1 MGFFDKFRGEFI
13 DIIEWLDSSQDTMV
27 YRFERHNN
35 EIKNGAKLVVR
46 ETQIAV
52 FVDEGRIADV
62 FQPGTHSLVTS
73 NLPVLST
80 LRGWKYGFESPFK
93 CEVYFV
99 NTKIFTDNKWG
110 TKNPIMMRDAEFGM
124 VRLRAFGN
132 YSMRIQDAPKF
143 ISEIV
148 GTNGHFTV
156 ENIAEQLKNII
167 ITRFTDTVGESKIP
181 VLDLASNYDDL
192 SKFMEQKICPEFE
205 VYGLE
210 LTKLLVENISLPP
223 EVEEVLDKRTSMGI
237 VGDLS
242 KYMQYQTAN
251 AMEKAAENP
260 GNAGMVVGVG
270 MMGQMMNQVNQTN
283 QQQQNTNERS
293 TTPPPL
299 PTKKY
304 HLGINGNT
312 AGPYTMEEIALM
324 VKTVSNFEITPQTL
338 VWTQGMENWAAAE
351 TVPDFQAYFASLPP
365 PLPPQ

>member
-223 EVEEVLDKRTSMGI
+223 EVE
-237 VGDLS
+237 
-242 KYMQYQTAN
+242 
-251 AMEKAAENP
+251 
-260 GNAGMVVGVG
+260 
-270 MMGQMMNQVNQTN
+270 
-283 QQQQNTNERS
+283 
-293 TTPPPL
+293 
-299 PTKKY
+299 
-304 HLGINGNT
+304 
-312 AGPYTMEEIALM
+312 
-324 VKTVSNFEITPQTL
+324 
-338 VWTQGMENWAAAE
+338 
-351 TVPDFQAYFASLPP
+351 
-365 PLPPQ
+365 